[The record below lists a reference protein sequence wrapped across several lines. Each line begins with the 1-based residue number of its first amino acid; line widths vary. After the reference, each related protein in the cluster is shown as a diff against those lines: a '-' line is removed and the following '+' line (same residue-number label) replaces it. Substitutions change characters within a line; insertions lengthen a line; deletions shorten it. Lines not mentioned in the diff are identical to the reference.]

1 MAKENNNEFTA
12 KKIKKAIKAII
23 KKYPIEKDDSRIEK
37 VYLRKKA
44 ISEYYEKN
52 KSKIEDNVLVEIYN
66 KMYNPSILIELSI
79 GLFSGMLATW
89 ICDLLKAEIPKSSA
103 SPIANIIAGILI
115 YLFILAML
123 LFALISAYKKIL
135 SLRTYIDEIDEYH
148 KEIVHNLIKE
158 REAKYEKRDK
168 NEPKSQKKN
177 RKHK

>member
-1 MAKENNNEFTA
+1 M
-12 KKIKKAIKAII
+12 
-23 KKYPIEKDDSRIEK
+23 
-37 VYLRKKA
+37 
-44 ISEYYEKN
+44 
-52 KSKIEDNVLVEIYN
+52 LVEIYN

-103 SPIANIIAGILI
+103 SPIANIIAVILI

-123 LFALISAYKKIL
+123 FFALISAYKKIL
-135 SLRTYIDEIDEYH
+135 SLCSYIDEIDEYH
-148 KEIVHNLIKE
+148 REIVHNLIKE